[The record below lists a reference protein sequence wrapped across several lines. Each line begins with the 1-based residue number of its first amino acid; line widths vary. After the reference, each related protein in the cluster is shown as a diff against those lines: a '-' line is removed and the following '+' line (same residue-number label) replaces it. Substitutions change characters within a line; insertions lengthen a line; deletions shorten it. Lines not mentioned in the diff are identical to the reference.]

1 MSESIFLELF
11 LVEDMEDF
19 FFMPV
24 FFSPLSLMPFLA
36 DICEL
41 LAVVVVV
48 AVSVLFAQDA
58 KNATAIKAVMEER
71 MDLFIGYG

>member
-19 FFMPV
+19 FFMPP
-24 FFSPLSLMPFLA
+24 FFSAGALMPFFA